1 MLTEAAK
8 VGLEKQEKTEK
19 AATAAEVAPAQFED
33 AAANEG
39 GEGDGESEQEGIS
52 DPEMEPVRD
61 IETSY
66 AEAWDVS

>member
-8 VGLEKQEKTEK
+8 VGLEKQENTEK
-19 AATAAEVAPAQFED
+19 AATAADVAPAQFED

-39 GEGDGESEQEGIS
+39 DEGGESEQEGGNS

-66 AEAWDVS
+66 AEAWDVE